1 MPAFLNLSNG
11 ILNYGT
17 STIYTVYDSGIQYII
32 DKAQQIEID
41 RRRMVGQSVSRSQR
55 IKTAERST
63 GQPWKFK
70 VTPPAQVPWTV
81 GRAITENINNND
93 RVDEYTV
100 SLSNNPGMN
109 YITAYQGAMTQAQLN
124 DLTIST
130 STTSTLVLTTLPTT
144 ASTVV
149 MFKPGDIVQPENSR
163 YPYSVTAEVLRGSGS
178 TVSVPLHR
186 SIITSENINLMT
198 QGVKVGNSATWQ
210 VIVTGLPT
218 YSLIPMRQ
226 VQYTGDFELIE
237 KII

>member
-1 MPAFLNLSNG
+1 MS
-11 ILNYGT
+11 
-17 STIYTVYDSGIQYII
+17 IQNII
-32 DKAQQIEID
+32 NKAQQIEFD
-41 RRRMVGQSVSRSQR
+41 RRRMVGQSISRSQR

-70 VTPPAQVPWTV
+70 VTPPAQLPWTAS
-81 GRAITENINNND
+81 RAFIEVIDFND
-93 RVDEYTV
+93 RVNEYTI
-100 SLSNNPGMN
+100 SLNDNSGMN
-109 YITAYQGAMTQAQLN
+109 YITAYQGQMTQIQLN

-130 STTSTLVLTTLPTT
+130 STTSTLVLTTLP
-144 ASTVV
+144 AISSSTV
-149 MFKPGDIVQPENSR
+149 MFRAGDLIQPENSR
-163 YPYSVTAEVLRGSGS
+163 YPYSVTTTVLRGSSS

-186 SIITSENINLMT
+186 SIIASEGVNLMT

-218 YSLIPMRQ
+218 YALIPMRQ

>member
-1 MPAFLNLSNG
+1 MS
-11 ILNYGT
+11 
-17 STIYTVYDSGIQYII
+17 IQNII
-32 DKAQQIEID
+32 NSAQQIEFD

-70 VTPPAQVPWTV
+70 VTPPAQLPWTASRGFIEV
-81 GRAITENINNND
+81 IDFND
-93 RVDEYTV
+93 RVNEYTI
-100 SLSNNPGMN
+100 SLNDNPGMN
-109 YITAYQGAMTQAQLN
+109 YITAYQGQLTQSQLN

-130 STTSTLVLTTLPTT
+130 STTATLVLTTLPSVSTT
-144 ASTVV
+144 TV
-149 MFKPGDIVQPENSR
+149 MFKAGDIIQPENSR
-163 YPYSVTAEVLRGSGS
+163 YPYSVTTQVLRGATS
-178 TVSVPLHR
+178 TITVPLHR
-186 SIITSENINLMT
+186 SIITSEGVNLMT

-210 VIVTGLPT
+210 MVVTGLPT

>member
-1 MPAFLNLSNG
+1 MS
-11 ILNYGT
+11 
-17 STIYTVYDSGIQYII
+17 IQNII
-32 DKAQQIEID
+32 NAAQQIEFD
-41 RRRMVGQSVSRSQR
+41 RRRMVGQSISRSQR

-70 VTPPAQVPWTV
+70 VTPPAQLPWTASRGFIEV
-81 GRAITENINNND
+81 IDLND
-93 RVDEYTV
+93 RVNEYTI
-100 SLSNNPGMN
+100 SLNDNTGMN
-109 YITAYQGAMTQAQLN
+109 YITAYQGQLTQSQLN

-149 MFKPGDIVQPENSR
+149 MFKPGDLIQPENSR
-163 YPYSVTAEVLRGSGS
+163 YPYSVTTTVLRGSSS
-178 TVSVPLHR
+178 TVNVPLHR

-210 VIVTGLPT
+210 VIVAGLPT

>member
-1 MPAFLNLSNG
+1 MS
-11 ILNYGT
+11 
-17 STIYTVYDSGIQYII
+17 IQNII
-32 DKAQQIEID
+32 NSAQQIEFD

-70 VTPPAQVPWTV
+70 VTPPAQLPWTAS
-81 GRAITENINNND
+81 RAFIEVIDFND
-93 RVDEYTV
+93 RVNEYTI
-100 SLSNNPGMN
+100 SLNDNPGMN
-109 YITAYQGAMTQAQLN
+109 YITAYQGGMSQAQLN

-144 ASTVV
+144 ATTTV
-149 MFKPGDIVQPENSR
+149 MFKPGDIIQPENSR
-163 YPYSVTAEVLRGSGS
+163 YPYSVTAEVLRGATS
-178 TVSVPLHR
+178 TITVPLHR

>member
-1 MPAFLNLSNG
+1 M
-11 ILNYGT
+11 
-17 STIYTVYDSGIQYII
+17 GIQNII
-32 DKAQQIEID
+32 NRAQQIEID
-41 RRRMVGQSVSRSQR
+41 RRRMVGQSISRSQR

-63 GQPWKFK
+63 SQPWKFK
-70 VTPPAQVPWTV
+70 VTPPGQLPWTASLGFIEV
-81 GRAITENINNND
+81 IDLND
-93 RVDEYTV
+93 RVNEYTI
-100 SLSNNPGMN
+100 SLNDNPGMN
-109 YITAYQGAMTQAQLN
+109 YITAYQGSMTQAQLN

-149 MFKPGDIVQPENSR
+149 MFKPGDLIQPENSR

-178 TVSVPLHR
+178 TVSVPLNR
-186 SIITSENINLMT
+186 PIITSEGINLMT

-210 VIVTGLPT
+210 VIVAGLPT
-218 YSLIPMRQ
+218 YTLTPMRQ

>member
-109 YITAYQGAMTQAQLN
+109 YITAYQGEMTQAEL
-124 DLTIST
+124 DVLTIST

-144 ASTVV
+144 SSTAV
-149 MFKPGDIVQPENSR
+149 MFKPGDIIQPENSR
-163 YPYSVTAEVLRGSGS
+163 YPYSVTAEVLRGENS
-178 TVSVPLHR
+178 TVSVPLNR
-186 SIITSENINLMT
+186 PVITSEGINLMT
-198 QGVKVGNSATWQ
+198 QGVKVGNSATWR
-210 VIVTGLPT
+210 VIVAGLPT
-218 YSLIPMRQ
+218 YTLTPMRQ

>member
-1 MPAFLNLSNG
+1 MPAFLNNG

-17 STIYTVYDSGIQYII
+17 GTNQTVYNNGIQYII
-32 DKAQQIEID
+32 DRAQQIEID

-70 VTPPAQVPWTV
+70 VTPPAQLPWTV
-81 GRAITENINNND
+81 GRAVTEEISNND

-109 YITAYQGAMTQAQLN
+109 YITAYQGEMTQVQL
-124 DLTIST
+124 DALTIST
-130 STTSTLVLTTLPTT
+130 STTSTLVLTTLPSTATT
-144 ASTVV
+144 TV
-149 MFKPGDIVQPENSR
+149 MFQLGDIIQPENSR
-163 YPYSVTAEVLRGSGS
+163 YPYSVTAQVLRGSGS

-186 SIITSENINLMT
+186 AIITSEGVNLMT

-210 VIVTGLPT
+210 MVVTGLPT
-218 YSLIPMRQ
+218 YSLVPMRQ

>member
-1 MPAFLNLSNG
+1 MS
-11 ILNYGT
+11 
-17 STIYTVYDSGIQYII
+17 IQNII
-32 DKAQQIEID
+32 NSAQQIEFD

-70 VTPPAQVPWTV
+70 VTPPAQLPWTASRGFIEV
-81 GRAITENINNND
+81 IDFND
-93 RVDEYTV
+93 RVNEYTI
-100 SLSNNPGMN
+100 SLNDNPGMN
-109 YITAYQGAMTQAQLN
+109 YITAYQGQLTQSQLN

-130 STTSTLVLTTLPTT
+130 STTATLVLTTLPSVSTT
-144 ASTVV
+144 TV
-149 MFKPGDIVQPENSR
+149 MFKAGDIIQPENSR
-163 YPYSVTAEVLRGSGS
+163 YPYSVTTQVLRGATS
-178 TVSVPLHR
+178 TITVPLHR

-210 VIVTGLPT
+210 VVVTALPT